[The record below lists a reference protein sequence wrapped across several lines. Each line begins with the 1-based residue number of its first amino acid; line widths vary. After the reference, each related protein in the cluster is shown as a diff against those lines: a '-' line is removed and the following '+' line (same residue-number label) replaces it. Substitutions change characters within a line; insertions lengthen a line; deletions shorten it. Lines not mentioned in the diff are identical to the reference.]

1 MLFVFDWVG
10 LSIIILMSVLA
21 GISIRNLF
29 DIYVKNG
36 NNRND

>member
-10 LSIIILMSVLA
+10 LTIIIVSSVLV
-21 GISIRNLF
+21 GISIGNLF
-29 DIYVKNG
+29 GIYVKNR

>member
-10 LSIIILMSVLA
+10 LSIIIVSSVLV

-29 DIYVKNG
+29 GIYIKERKNKHV
-36 NNRND
+36 